1 MHKSQ
6 KYITTHSGR
15 AGEGAKRF
23 RGIFNPLQFRLVLL
37 LTLFKVC
44 TLLQLLPNI
53 GRNFFSYK
61 IVLGS
66 HFLEGASAHP
76 IMPGPQSLP

>member
-61 IVLGS
+61 IVLGA
-66 HFLEGASAHP
+66 HLFYGASGREWVP
-76 IMPGPQSLP
+76 T